1 MSAPRKPAAAPAQA
15 RPPVVVTF
23 GEDGK
28 VLDVVGDIDWFVA
41 GDDTRQDIY
50 QRLRDLREGWDGT
63 PDIIPAMQLS
73 QGRYADI
80 HIVAEQD
87 SRHFVLLDATELM
100 HALRRNQQASNEAA
114 LLEDRRRRELRKSA
128 PDASPPPRALR
139 QFRRSAE
146 LFAELIGSARA
157 PMAQLAGH
165 ARLLQQRCK
174 NDPAALRSIAAIQ
187 HAAVRLDALSA
198 NGLIGLGELTAGAR
212 NLGIVDPPQLAGM
225 LQETFALQAQ
235 AQGIGFEVR
244 VPENASLIE
253 IDTLALRQIL
263 INLVIHALEGIGAGR
278 LVVSLSI
285 AGQGLE
291 IEIASEP
298 SGFDAEL
305 FGPLVTTT
313 ELLKSDATGNLG
325 LAVSQ
330 LLLQQ
335 LRATVE
341 LVSRRGGGHE
351 LWIRLPLDRVAD
363 AEDGLR
369 VRESL
374 LPAALLSGE
383 KMAVVAVEP
392 AQRASS
398 VAELLV
404 ELGVPVVSVQEV
416 ERIEALLRD
425 DALGALVLSN
435 PFEGRNGREI
445 LERLELPVESGVMLL
460 TSAEEIPGR
469 SGWLRDRNCVQVAAD
484 ADHDTLHA
492 ALRTVLAG

>member
-1 MSAPRKPAAAPAQA
+1 MSPPRKPAAASAQA
-15 RPPVVVTF
+15 RPPVVVSF
-23 GEDGK
+23 GEDGE

-63 PDIIPAMQLS
+63 PDVIPAMQLS

-100 HALRRNQQASNEAA
+100 QALRRNQQASNEAA

-128 PDASPPPRALR
+128 PSASPPPRPLR

-146 LFAELIGSARA
+146 LFAELIDGARA

-174 NDPAALRSIAAIQ
+174 DDPAALRSIAAIQ
-187 HAAVRLDALSA
+187 HAAVRLDALST
-198 NGLIGLGELTAGAR
+198 NGLIGLGELTAGAG
-212 NLGIVDPPQLAGM
+212 NLGIVDPSQLAGM

-285 AGQGLE
+285 AGRGLE